1 MERPEN
7 NNAETEK
14 KALLFKA
21 FSIRTILPNVVTL
34 CAFMAGL
41 TSIRFA
47 LEERWEMSVLAIML
61 AGIFDG
67 LDGTVARLL
76 KSTSRFGAELDS
88 LSDVVAFG
96 VAPAVILYLWCLQD
110 LERLGWGAALVYA
123 IAMALRLARFNARLD
138 DEEEP
143 RKRFGFL
150 TGVPAPMGA
159 GLLLMPLMVDFT
171 SQVDFIRGMGP
182 FVAVYAVI
190 VATLMVST
198 VPTLSLKAFRIPK
211 AWFVPV
217 MLIIGI
223 VIAGLFVRTWLVL
236 IIIGASYVASMPFT
250 YTAYRR
256 RRRKKRKA

>member
-1 MERPEN
+1 MAESPEDSQQ
-7 NNAETEK
+7 AEK

-47 LEERWEMSVLAIML
+47 LEDRWEMAVLAIVL

-96 VAPAVILYLWCLQD
+96 VAPAVILYLWGLQD
-110 LERLGWGAALVYA
+110 LERLGWGVSLIYA

-138 DEEEP
+138 DAEEP
-143 RKRFGFL
+143 RARLGFL

-159 GLLLMPLMVDFT
+159 GLLLLPLMFDFAAE
-171 SQVDFIRGMGP
+171 
-182 FVAVYAVI
+182 AVVMREQGVIIGIYAVI
-190 VATLMVST
+190 VAILMVST
-198 VPTLSLKAFRIPK
+198 IPTLSLKALRVPK

-217 MLIIGI
+217 MLVIGI
-223 VIAGLFVRTWLVL
+223 VIAGLFVRTWFVL
-236 IIIGASYVASMPFT
+236 IIIGAGYVASMPFT
-250 YTAYRR
+250 YMAYSRR
-256 RRRKKRKA
+256 LRKKRKS